1 MQQAALSR
9 RERQVVVRLFMGN
22 CVNLH
27 KIKIEIMTEN
37 EITYLIRKSIY
48 EVFNCL
54 GPGLLENI
62 YEKAMLIELQNQ
74 GLEARNQVPIS
85 VDYKEI
91 DLEMGF
97 RADILVEE
105 KIIVEIK
112 SVETL
117 NPIHHKQLLSYLKL
131 TNSHLGILVNF
142 NTIDLNK
149 NIVRIING
157 FNNQ

>member
-1 MQQAALSR
+1 
-9 RERQVVVRLFMGN
+9 
-22 CVNLH
+22 
-27 KIKIEIMTEN
+27 MTEN

-48 EVFNCL
+48 EVYNYL

-117 NPIHHKQLLSYLKL
+117 NPIHHKQLLTYLKL

-142 NTIDLNK
+142 NTIDLNH
-149 NIVRIING
+149 
-157 FNNQ
+157 

>member
-1 MQQAALSR
+1 
-9 RERQVVVRLFMGN
+9 
-22 CVNLH
+22 
-27 KIKIEIMTEN
+27 
-37 EITYLIRKSIY
+37 
-48 EVFNCL
+48 
-54 GPGLLENI
+54 
-62 YEKAMLIELQNQ
+62 
-74 GLEARNQVPIS
+74 
-85 VDYKEI
+85 
-91 DLEMGF
+91 MGF

-117 NPIHHKQLLSYLKL
+117 NPIHHKQLLTYLKL

>member
-1 MQQAALSR
+1 
-9 RERQVVVRLFMGN
+9 
-22 CVNLH
+22 
-27 KIKIEIMTEN
+27 MTEN

-48 EVFNCL
+48 EVYNYL

-97 RADILVEE
+97 RAEV
-105 KIIVEIK
+105 
-112 SVETL
+112 SG
-117 NPIHHKQLLSYLKL
+117 LL
-131 TNSHLGILVNF
+131 F
-142 NTIDLNK
+142 
-149 NIVRIING
+149 
-157 FNNQ
+157 

>member
-1 MQQAALSR
+1 
-9 RERQVVVRLFMGN
+9 
-22 CVNLH
+22 
-27 KIKIEIMTEN
+27 
-37 EITYLIRKSIY
+37 
-48 EVFNCL
+48 
-54 GPGLLENI
+54 
-62 YEKAMLIELQNQ
+62 MLIELQNQ

-117 NPIHHKQLLSYLKL
+117 NPIHHKQLLTYLKL

>member
-1 MQQAALSR
+1 MKS
-9 RERQVVVRLFMGN
+9 VRD
-22 CVNLH
+22 
-27 KIKIEIMTEN
+27 KIKKLIEIMTEN

-48 EVFNCL
+48 EVYNCL

-117 NPIHHKQLLSYLKL
+117 NPIHHKQLLTYLKL

>member
-1 MQQAALSR
+1 
-9 RERQVVVRLFMGN
+9 
-22 CVNLH
+22 
-27 KIKIEIMTEN
+27 MTEN

-48 EVFNCL
+48 EVYNYL
-54 GPGLLENI
+54 APGLLENI

-117 NPIHHKQLLSYLKL
+117 NPIHHKQLLTYLKL

-157 FNNQ
+157 FNNQRNL

>member
-1 MQQAALSR
+1 
-9 RERQVVVRLFMGN
+9 
-22 CVNLH
+22 
-27 KIKIEIMTEN
+27 MTEN

>member
-1 MQQAALSR
+1 
-9 RERQVVVRLFMGN
+9 
-22 CVNLH
+22 
-27 KIKIEIMTEN
+27 MTEN

-48 EVFNCL
+48 RGLNYL

-97 RADILVEE
+97 RADILVEKKNYSRN
-105 KIIVEIK
+105 KICR
-112 SVETL
+112 
-117 NPIHHKQLLSYLKL
+117 
-131 TNSHLGILVNF
+131 
-142 NTIDLNK
+142 NTQPYSSQTIIDLFK
-149 NIVRIING
+149 TY
-157 FNNQ
+157 

>member
-1 MQQAALSR
+1 
-9 RERQVVVRLFMGN
+9 
-22 CVNLH
+22 
-27 KIKIEIMTEN
+27 MTEN

-48 EVFNCL
+48 EVYNYL

-62 YEKAMLIELQNQ
+62 YEKALLIELQNQ
-74 GLEARNQVPIS
+74 VLEARNQVPIS

-117 NPIHHKQLLSYLKL
+117 NPIHHKQLLTYLKL

-149 NIVRIING
+149 NIVGIING
-157 FNNQ
+157 FNNQLNL

>member
-1 MQQAALSR
+1 
-9 RERQVVVRLFMGN
+9 
-22 CVNLH
+22 
-27 KIKIEIMTEN
+27 MTEN

-48 EVFNCL
+48 EVYNYL
-54 GPGLLENI
+54 APGLLENI

-117 NPIHHKQLLSYLKL
+117 NPIHHKQLLTYLKL